1 MFNDPQCLNG
11 VFAFYLINDKQLYA
25 YFYFELLIIVQTICI
40 FIVFVQFFI
49 WRVILDE
56 FGYRSRFVSYLRE
69 KWTNRQHRFHLQ
81 RRHRLHQLRQHRLRF
96 QRNEPKKLLRQ
107 PHRLR
112 LKKNSLSRPILVT
125 SVTKPMPIII
135 INLNMISNSFIKVK
149 QLN

>member
-1 MFNDPQCLNG
+1 MFNAPQCLDG
-11 VFAFYLINDKQLYA
+11 LFAFHLINDKILYA

-40 FIVFVQFFI
+40 FILFI
-49 WRVILDE
+49 HFLFGVYLDE

-81 RRHRLHQLRQHRLRF
+81 RRHRLHQLRQHRLRL
-96 QRNEPKKLLRQ
+96 QRKDPKKLLRQ

-135 INLNMISNSFIKVK
+135 INLNMISNSFIKVN